1 MILPAPTT
9 KSSPLYQHVADQI
22 GDLIDKG
29 TFRTGDKLPS
39 IRNLSSQFKV
49 SINTVKVAYSLLEDK
64 YIIEARPQSGYYVR
78 PKLPALPQ
86 EPDIVDGEFVP
97 FTITSTAL
105 VMQIMQDALDPAKVQ
120 FGAAIPADDL
130 IPAVKLNRML
140 AAVTRRFPNES
151 VSYAMPPGNRRLR
164 SQVAKRMIKAG
175 CTLNPDEILI
185 TTGAAE
191 AVFLALAA
199 LCKPGDTVAVGTP
212 LYFNFIQ
219 MFQHFGLKVLEIPTS
234 PTTGIHLESLEKAL
248 KDNKISVCLTIT
260 NFNNPLGNSLA
271 DAKKEKLVNLLTTH
285 DVPLIE
291 DDINGD
297 LSFADDRPSVA
308 KAWDKWD
315 NVLLCS
321 SFSKTLAP
329 GYRVGWIAPGKY
341 LEQLLHQK
349 LITNLASPS
358 PTQLAIAEFL
368 ETGGYDHHLRTTR
381 RTYKTRVAHMTEAI
395 RRYFPQ
401 GTRVSRPQGGYTLW
415 VELPENID
423 TVAMY
428 SQSIKDDI
436 TIAPGA
442 VFSTTNNYTHC
453 LRLNSAFWS
462 EKNEWAVERLG
473 QIAQQLASAERPP
486 IHSKDKPADIS

>member
-1 MILPAPTT
+1 MVFFMIHPAPAT
-9 KSSPLYQHVADQI
+9 KTSPLYQDVADQI
-22 GDLIDKG
+22 SDLIDKG
-29 TFRTGDKLPS
+29 TFRTGDRLPS
-39 IRNLSSQFKV
+39 IRSLSSQFKV
-49 SINTVKVAYSLLEDK
+49 SINTVKVAYTLLEDK
-64 YIIEARPQSGYYVR
+64 CLIEAKPQSGYYVR
-78 PKLPALPQ
+78 PKLPALPL
-86 EPDIVDGEFVP
+86 EPDIADRELVP
-97 FTITSTAL
+97 SAITSTAL

-140 AAVTRRFPNES
+140 AAVTRRYPQES

-164 SQVAKRMIKAG
+164 SQIAKRMIKAG

-191 AVFLALAA
+191 AVFLALGA

-219 MFQHFGLKVLEIPTS
+219 MFQHFGLRVLEIPTS

-248 KDNKISVCLTIT
+248 KDNQVSACLIIT

-271 DAKKEKLVNLLTTH
+271 DEKKEKLVSLLASH

-308 KAWDKWD
+308 KAWDKCD

-341 LEQLLHQK
+341 RDQLLHQK

-368 ETGGYDHHLRTTR
+368 GTGGYDHHLRTTR
-381 RTYKTRVAHMTEAI
+381 RTYAARVAQMTEAI

-401 GTRVSRPQGGYTLW
+401 GTRVSRPEGGYTLW

-423 TVAMY
+423 TIAIY
-428 SQSIKDDI
+428 SHSIKNDI
-436 TIAPGA
+436 TIAPGT
-442 VFSTTNNYTHC
+442 VFSTTHNYSHC

-462 EKNEWAVERLG
+462 ENNEWAVERLG
-473 QIAQQLASAERPP
+473 QIAKQLASC
-486 IHSKDKPADIS
+486 